1 MGWPRS
7 HSLPQPRTAG
17 GLRSA
22 PWAAHPSPA
31 GAHPSPAAAV
41 PAWKGPAHP
50 GGVGWGGAG
59 QKRGGRT
66 GRAGRPFARTH
77 SSLSRTT
84 SVLSLSWQG
93 GCEARHGRGGRG
105 GVWSPWLPCGEDPQ
119 GGPRARLA
127 GKGAVAARDSRRP
140 LPCQSRQ
147 QGLQSDPT
155 SVFTPSSTP

>member
-1 MGWPRS
+1 MAPFPLATPTPHSWRPAVSTLGRPPLTSRRPPLTSSRCARLEGPGPPRWC
-7 HSLPQPRTAG
+7 
-17 GLRSA
+17 GLGR
-22 PWAAHPSPA
+22 
-31 GAHPSPAAAV
+31 
-41 PAWKGPAHP
+41 
-50 GGVGWGGAG
+50 GGAG

-127 GKGAVAARDSRRP
+127 GKGAVAAGDSRRP